1 MNRKTF
7 ETYLAEHLGAVSI
20 RAVGKGKE
28 YAEDA
33 NAFTNFE
40 KGVAISLHDEPE
52 AVCWEYL
59 CKHLQSIKD
68 MVNAVNISGQV
79 TGYPTR
85 EMLYEKVGDA
95 VLYLILL
102 QAMFDKRIKEYE
114 AENSVTL

>member
-1 MNRKTF
+1 MNKLMNPV
-7 ETYLAEHLGAVSI
+7 ETKSNTLANTLMIIAI
-20 RAVGKGKE
+20 N
-28 YAEDA
+28 AEDA